1 MTTRPVAAISSASV
15 SPTLLAG
22 VKGGAVFTDSQVL
35 NLLLWGCVVALF
47 ALGYIAGR
55 IR

>member
-1 MTTRPVAAISSASV
+1 MPPASAKEAV
-15 SPTLLAG
+15 
-22 VKGGAVFTDSQVL
+22 VFTDSQVL
-35 NLLLWGCVVALF
+35 NLLVWGCVVALF